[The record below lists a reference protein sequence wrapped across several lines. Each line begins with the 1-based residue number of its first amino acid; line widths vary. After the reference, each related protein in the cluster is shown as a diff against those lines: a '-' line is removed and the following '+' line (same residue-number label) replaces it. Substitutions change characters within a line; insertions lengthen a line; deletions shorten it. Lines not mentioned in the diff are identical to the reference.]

1 MSPLQ
6 QYLNMKIVVIGDTC
20 KDVFIYG
27 ESKRLSPEAPVPVFN
42 PLYTMVNDGM
52 AGNVVANISAIS
64 PKTRIDFYHSYERI
78 TKTRYVDAKTN
89 HLFLRVDDE
98 PASTRIS
105 LTEKILSDIQEA
117 DAVVVSDYNKGFLS
131 ENDLSTISKLAKFSI
146 VDTKKRISPIHLS
159 HFNFIKINEHE
170 ANQGVADELVEK
182 TIVTLGPQGARYRD
196 IIYPSPSPKETID
209 VSGAG
214 DTFLAAFVIKYLQT
228 QDVHDSITFA
238 NKMCSIV
245 VSKRGVSTP

>member
-1 MSPLQ
+1 MK
-6 QYLNMKIVVIGDTC
+6 KIVVIGDTC

-27 ESKRLSPEAPVPVFN
+27 ESKRLSPEAPVPVFT
-42 PLYTMVNDGM
+42 PLYTVVNDGM

-105 LTEKILSDIQEA
+105 LTEKILSDVQEA
-117 DAVVVSDYNKGFLS
+117 DAVVISDYNKGFLS
-131 ENDLSTISKLAKFSI
+131 EDDLYKLSKLAKFAI
-146 VDTKKRISPIHLS
+146 IDTKKRIDPIHLS

-170 ANQGVADELVEK
+170 ANQGVADELIEK

-196 IIYPSPSPKETID
+196 TTYPSPSPKETID

-214 DTFLAAFVIKYLQT
+214 DTFLAAFTIKYLEV
-228 QDVHDSITFA
+228 QDVDVAISYA